1 MIKIFKWKM
10 LRDGLFMDVCSLFM
24 QFIILHYLQFVRR
37 YYHLQRPS
45 KEINSSNAV
54 LLVTYYRETSNKEC
68 RRYAFSL
75 VISENRLL
83 TLRTSAVIIFLA
95 TLCIWSSWVITTQF
109 QYIIKFVLI
118 RCLSGSVWLIVYEL
132 SHIKCITFYSR
143 KQGYIS
149 IWIEAIFLKYNFNTY
164 DAITKLILR

>member
-1 MIKIFKWKM
+1 MGYSWTY
-10 LRDGLFMDVCSLFM
+10 VHYSCNSLF
-24 QFIILHYLQFVRR
+24 FITCNSYEDIIICRG
-37 YYHLQRPS
+37 LQR
-45 KEINSSNAV
+45 KINSSNAV

-95 TLCIWSSWVITTQF
+95 TLCIWSSWVIATQF

-118 RCLSGSVWLIVYEL
+118 RCLSGIVWLIVYEL

-149 IWIEAIFLKYNFNTY
+149 IWIEAIFLKLQFWYV
-164 DAITKLILR
+164 AITKLILW